1 MSNEYK
7 DWEREALPHW
17 YVYQKKFNIPK
28 DSTEFNV
35 VIRDVFDNLKF
46 LEFTLELKEKQDK
59 MTYTEF
65 SEELQR
71 EAMYRFWSKFEY
83 ETEICGYGESRG
95 RSLKI
100 DVYNQLKLN
109 WDAFV
114 NYVWNFERD

>member
-7 DWEREALPHW
+7 DWEREVMPHW

-28 DSTEFNV
+28 GSTEPNV
-35 VIRDVFDNLKF
+35 VVRNVFDNWKF

-83 ETEICGYGESRG
+83 ETEICGYGEDRG
-95 RSLKI
+95 VPMKI
-100 DVYNQLKLN
+100 DVCDQLKLN
-109 WDAFV
+109 WDAFAS
-114 NYVWNFERD
+114 YVWELGKD